1 MKYTAVSVRQLT
13 KRKYK
18 PWQARAK
25 YKDPQGKWKEL
36 SKMLPEATGKKEAQ
50 RLANEWLDEL
60 NAQADLM
67 PNIAKTYT
75 LDETYNDYLNH
86 QLATGEIEKSTYS
99 NSIASYKKYIKP
111 YLGDYIFSSV
121 DKTVLSGWLTK
132 LYQLGLSQN
141 TIHTTY
147 ARLKKVYNYYFNNGE
162 LLQDPF
168 KGVKMPKKGD
178 AKTTHLTNEQMDNVL
193 EAVYCDFE
201 PQDPMYV
208 GILLAFYAGLRRG
221 EICGL
226 RWNDIDFY
234 KHTITVRSAVG
245 VSNGDRL
252 GDYTKNP
259 KNKSSNRS
267 FPMLP
272 QLEEALKQRKIL
284 IAPEDNWFVI
294 GEEEQF
300 MRPQQYNRL
309 FSEFVER
316 HSLVDAYGKKIVP
329 HGLRHN
335 FATVG
340 IRAGMDIASLALMMG
355 HASRAM
361 TLDTYGDA
369 NADALNL
376 ASVKLKES
384 FNENTSFFEYEEEE
398 EQADPTGVQSRS
410 YPLGNSGTVEEHR
423 RKEKPPEAAEMA
435 QKGLF
440 RMDLN
445 KYKDHHIEYLE
456 ADPLPAVCENCEED
470 CGSCDNA
477 GLRWY
482 LSEKDDLIIQRKAKA
497 KSIERCLRDIE
508 RIDRRLAEL
517 EEQ

>member
-1 MKYTAVSVRQLT
+1 MKYASFHVRQLDD
-13 KRKYK
+13 RKGK
-18 PWQARAK
+18 PWQARLK
-25 YKDPQGKWKEL
+25 YKDGNGKWKETA
-36 SKMLPEATGKKEAQ
+36 KMLPDATGKREATRQAKE
-50 RLANEWLDEL
+50 LFDKL
-60 NAQADLM
+60 NAEADLM
-67 PNIAKTYT
+67 PNAGKEKTIDQIYKEYLKNQ
-75 LDETYNDYLNH
+75 LD
-86 QLATGEIEKSTYS
+86 TGEIEKSTYS
-99 NSIASYKKYIKP
+99 NSLYSYNKYIKP
-111 YLGDYIFSSV
+111 YLGDYLFASI
-121 DKTVLSGWLTK
+121 DKVVLNGWITQ

-147 ARLKKVYNYYFNNGE
+147 ARLKKVYNYFYNNGE
-162 LLQDPF
+162 LLKDPF
-168 KGVKMPKKGD
+168 KGVKMPKKGE
-178 AKTTHLTNEQMDNVL
+178 AKITHLTNEQMYNVL
-193 EAVYCDFE
+193 TAVYLDYE
-201 PQDPMYV
+201 PQEPMYV

-245 VSNGDRL
+245 VSNGEAL

-259 KNKSSNRS
+259 KNKSSNRT

-272 QLEEALKQRKIL
+272 QLEQALKERKAL
-284 IAPEDNWFVI
+284 IAPQDNWFVI

-376 ASVKLKES
+376 ASVKLKDT
-384 FNENTSFFEYEEEE
+384 FNENTDYFRIEE
-398 EQADPTGVQSRS
+398 EQ
-410 YPLGNSGTVEEHR
+410 EE
-423 RKEKPPEAAEMA
+423 E
-435 QKGLF
+435 
-440 RMDLN
+440 
-445 KYKDHHIEYLE
+445 
-456 ADPLPAVCENCEED
+456 
-470 CGSCDNA
+470 
-477 GLRWY
+477 
-482 LSEKDDLIIQRKAKA
+482 
-497 KSIERCLRDIE
+497 
-508 RIDRRLAEL
+508 
-517 EEQ
+517 

>member
-1 MKYTAVSVRQLT
+1 MKYTTVIIRQLT
-13 KRKYK
+13 SRKGK

-25 YKDPQGKWKEL
+25 YKDVYGNWKEV
-36 SKMLPEATGKKEAQ
+36 SKMLPEAKGKKEAN
-50 RLANEWLDEL
+50 RMAKEWLDTL
-60 NAQADLM
+60 NAEADLM
-67 PNIAKTYT
+67 PNAGKAKTI
-75 LDETYNDYLNH
+75 DEIYKEYLQH

-99 NSIASYKKYIKP
+99 NSIYSYNKYIKP
-111 YLGDYIFSSV
+111 YLGDYVFATV

-132 LYQLGLSQN
+132 LYQAGLSQN

-147 ARLKKVYNYYFNNGE
+147 ARLKKVYNYFYNNGE
-162 LLQDPF
+162 LLKDPF
-168 KGVKMPKKGD
+168 KGVKMPKKGE
-178 AKTTHLTNEQMDNVL
+178 AKITHLNDKQMDNVL
-193 EAVYCDFE
+193 SAVYLDYE

-245 VSNGDRL
+245 VSNGVG

-259 KNKSSNRS
+259 KNKSSNRT

-284 IAPEDNWFVI
+284 IAPLDSWYVVGN
-294 GEEEQF
+294 EEEF
-300 MRPQQYNRL
+300 MRPQQYNKL
-309 FSEFVER
+309 FAEFVER
-316 HSLVDAYGKKIVP
+316 NGLVDAYGKKIVP

-369 NADALNL
+369 NADALTF
-376 ASVKLKES
+376 ASVKLKDT
-384 FNENTSFFEYEEEE
+384 FNKNTDY
-398 EQADPTGVQSRS
+398 
-410 YPLGNSGTVEEHR
+410 
-423 RKEKPPEAAEMA
+423 
-435 QKGLF
+435 F
-440 RMDLN
+440 RL
-445 KYKDHHIEYLE
+445 
-456 ADPLPAVCENCEED
+456 EED
-470 CGSCDNA
+470 GT
-477 GLRWY
+477 
-482 LSEKDDLIIQRKAKA
+482 
-497 KSIERCLRDIE
+497 
-508 RIDRRLAEL
+508 
-517 EEQ
+517 EE

>member
-1 MKYTAVSVRQLT
+1 MKYTAVCVRRLN
-13 KRKYK
+13 RKGK
-18 PWQARAK
+18 PWQARAT
-25 YKDPQGKWKEL
+25 YYDVYGKRREL
-36 SKMLPEATGKKEAQ
+36 SRMLPEANGKKEAQ
-50 RLANEWLDEL
+50 RIANEWLATL
-60 NAQADLM
+60 NAEADLM
-67 PNIAKTYT
+67 PNAGKANTVDKTYT
-75 LDETYNDYLNH
+75 EYLKH
-86 QLATGEIEKSTYS
+86 QLDTGEIEKSTYS
-99 NSIASYKKYIKP
+99 NSLYSYNKYIKP
-111 YLGDYIFSSV
+111 YLGDYIFATI
-121 DKTVLSGWLTK
+121 DNTVINSWLTK

-147 ARLKKVYNYYFNNGE
+147 ARLKKVYNYFFNNGE
-162 LLQDPF
+162 LLKDPF

-178 AKTTHLTNEQMDNVL
+178 TKVTHLTNEQMDNVL
-193 EAVYCDFE
+193 EAVYIDYE

-234 KHTITVRSAVG
+234 KHTIRVRSAVG
-245 VSNGDRL
+245 VSEGKGL

-259 KNKSSNRS
+259 KNKSSNRT

-272 QLEEALKQRKIL
+272 QLEQALKERKAL
-284 IAPEDNWFVI
+284 IAPNDNWFVI

-316 HSLVDAYGKKIVP
+316 NNLVDAYGKKIVP

-376 ASVKLKES
+376 ASVKLTETFK
-384 FNENTSFFEYEEEE
+384 ENTSYWEDEE
-398 EQADPTGVQSRS
+398 EQEDGK
-410 YPLGNSGTVEEHR
+410 EE
-423 RKEKPPEAAEMA
+423 
-435 QKGLF
+435 
-440 RMDLN
+440 
-445 KYKDHHIEYLE
+445 
-456 ADPLPAVCENCEED
+456 
-470 CGSCDNA
+470 
-477 GLRWY
+477 
-482 LSEKDDLIIQRKAKA
+482 
-497 KSIERCLRDIE
+497 
-508 RIDRRLAEL
+508 
-517 EEQ
+517 